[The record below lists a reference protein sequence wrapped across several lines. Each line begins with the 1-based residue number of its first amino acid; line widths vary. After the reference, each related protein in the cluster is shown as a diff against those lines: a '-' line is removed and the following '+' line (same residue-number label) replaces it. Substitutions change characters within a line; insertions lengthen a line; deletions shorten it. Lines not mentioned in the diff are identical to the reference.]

1 MLKEEII
8 GSRKDD
14 QGNYCALALLVLFN
28 GDLCVSYLYHDFVM
42 ELTTYVFGTENS
54 AETVRYADIGF
65 LRKRVRLGNSEKH
78 NNSFTIYFSDGY
90 IEELKERL
98 YTELFGERL
107 LDVVLNPCLRSKK
120 VIEVLKNKIEDHPEN
135 QKMLLETKELTI
147 DKQDLER
154 TTKSLQM
161 SKLEF
166 VELENKLSPLCALIA
181 FCHTQ
186 LSEYCLNI

>member
-14 QGNYCALALLVLFN
+14 QGNYCALALLGLFN

-78 NNSFTIYFSDGY
+78 NNSFTIFFSDGY

-107 LDVVLNPCLRSKK
+107 LDVVLNPCLRNKK